1 MSESHFKVFLS
12 PDPVKTR
19 LELNGTPLA
28 GVTKFAVAID
38 CETNRPVVTM
48 TMIPTSIEGDII
60 STNDVLT
67 DEQRAQIQD
76 LVGKTLNTEG
86 VKVNVNQQRLN
97 SRMRADGRFAYD
109 GTSTRISIEALDTR
123 KKP

>member
-1 MSESHFKVFLS
+1 MSESRFKVFLS
-12 PDPVKTR
+12 PDPLKTSI
-19 LELNGTPLA
+19 ELNGTPLA
-28 GVTKFAVAID
+28 GVTKFAVTID
-38 CETNRPVVTM
+38 VETNRPVVTM
-48 TMIPTSIEGDII
+48 TMLPTSIEGDII

-67 DEQRAQIQD
+67 DEQRLQIQD

-86 VKVNVNQQRLN
+86 VKVDINQQRLN
-97 SRMRADGRFAYD
+97 SLMGPDGRFAYD